1 METLSDKAKVV
12 YAAFDMMGARGC
24 ENKTTSYAILDFIS
38 ETEDLQDHDLLKEV
52 SEQDF
57 VDIIMDMNI
66 KSVNTLIASLCR
78 KGMIEKTEPTSIKI
92 DGVRRSLRQYF
103 LK

>member
-12 YAAFDMMGARGC
+12 YAAFDMMGARGS

-57 VDIIMDMNI
+57 VDIIMDMKQRVVFYGFMQKILSSQTKQKLLQQYKINER
-66 KSVNTLIASLCR
+66 SVITWI
-78 KGMIEKTEPTSIKI
+78 
-92 DGVRRSLRQYF
+92 Y
-103 LK
+103 